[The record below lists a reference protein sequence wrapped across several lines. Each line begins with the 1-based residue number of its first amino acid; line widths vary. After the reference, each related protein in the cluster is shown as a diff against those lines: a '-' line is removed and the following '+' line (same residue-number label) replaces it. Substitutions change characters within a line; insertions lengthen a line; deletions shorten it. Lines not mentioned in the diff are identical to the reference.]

1 MVAFGLVGYA
11 TFGDLTQGTLAS
23 LLKMD
28 NSVCRIY
35 ANKNFTGDL
44 LENYCWNDDL
54 INISRLLFSLTTL
67 LTFPLE
73 CMVTKAVV
81 DQALRGGTDPVPMSK
96 NRHAIITISILVA
109 TYFVSIS
116 TKCLGIALEINV
128 SVKYFLA

>member
-1 MVAFGLVGYA
+1 MQNHILYLYTVNL
-11 TFGDLTQGTLAS
+11 
-23 LLKMD
+23 
-28 NSVCRIY
+28 I
-35 ANKNFTGDL
+35 GDL

-54 INISRLLFSLTTL
+54 INISRLLFSLITL

-81 DQALRGGTDPVPMSK
+81 DQTLRGGTDPIPMSK

-116 TKCLGIALEINV
+116 TKCLGVALEINV
-128 SVKYFLA
+128 SINYNIIFNVHFSY